1 MKVKSK
7 SIIIL
12 GVLLGYILLQFL
24 WWEILLVKQ
33 TSEIIDL
40 KQKIAALSTTNE
52 NRIVSDILFLQQKKN
67 MQVVMIVGEGTVF
80 LLLLLFG
87 IYKIKQAQDK
97 ENALNNQQKNFLL
110 SITHELKTPIAS
122 TKLQLQTLQ
131 KQKLDEI
138 TQQNLISDALTETER
153 LNTLIDNVLL
163 ASRLDSGEFKF
174 NLETHNL
181 SELILATLNRYYKN
195 ELLSKII
202 NHKISNNIICNIDQN
217 AFPSIITNLIDNAI
231 KYSPNQKQVWIEL
244 EKQKNTIV
252 LRVKDC
258 GIGIS
263 NKDKEKIFTKFF
275 RAGNEDT
282 RNTKG
287 TGLGLFIVNYIIKK
301 HKGSIKVKDNLPTG
315 SVFEIYLN
323 EI

>member
-40 KQKIAALSTTNE
+40 KQKIAALSTTNQ

-87 IYKIKQAQDK
+87 IYKIKQTQDK

-174 NLETHNL
+174 NLESHNL

-287 TGLGLFIVNYIIKK
+287 TGLGLFIVNYIVKK
-301 HKGSIKVKDNLPTG
+301 HQGSIKVKDNLPTG

>member
-12 GVLLGYILLQFL
+12 GILFGYILLQFL

-52 NRIVSDILFLQQKKN
+52 NKIISEILFLQQKKN

-87 IYKIKQAQDK
+87 VYKIKQAQDK

-131 KQKLDEI
+131 KQKLDES
-138 TQQNLISDALTETER
+138 TQQNLINDALTETER
-153 LNTLIDNVLL
+153 LNSLIDNVLL

-174 NLETHNL
+174 NLESHNL
-181 SELILATLNRYYKN
+181 SELILTTLNRYYKN
-195 ELLSKII
+195 ELSSKII
-202 NHKISNNIICNIDQN
+202 NHKISNNIICNIDLS

-231 KYSPNQKQVWIEL
+231 KYSPNQKHVWIEL
-244 EKQKNTIV
+244 ENQKNTIV

-258 GIGIS
+258 GVGIS
-263 NKDKEKIFTKFF
+263 NNDKEKIFTKFF

-287 TGLGLFIVNYIIKK
+287 TGLGLFIVNYIVKK
-301 HKGSIKVKDNLPTG
+301 HNGLVKVKDNLPTG
-315 SVFEIYLN
+315 SIFEIYLN

>member
-40 KQKIAALSTTNE
+40 KQKIAALSTTNQ

-87 IYKIKQAQDK
+87 IYKIKQTQDK

-174 NLETHNL
+174 NLESHNL

-202 NHKISNNIICNIDQN
+202 NHKISNNIICNIDLS

-244 EKQKNTIV
+244 ENQKNTIV

-258 GIGIS
+258 GVGIS
-263 NKDKEKIFTKFF
+263 NNDKEKIFTKFF

-287 TGLGLFIVNYIIKK
+287 TGLGLFIVNYIVKK
-301 HKGSIKVKDNLPTG
+301 HNGLVKVKDNLPTG